1 MGPLPTCKNRRAC
14 GPPERTVIGVG
25 GPGRL
30 RRTGA
35 VWALAVVILGGCQ
48 TWQATPGMP
57 GAPPPL
63 QNPLLVPAV
72 DREFLWSQL
81 VDTVDDYFKIQREER
96 VRQVGEVVLEGR
108 IETLPQDGATLL
120 EPWRKDST
128 PGFEKLHSTLQTVR
142 RRATVRVTPA
152 DNGYLVEVAVIK
164 EQENPLVAPPVSAGQ
179 AAMRNE
185 GSVDHGHEQGGT
197 VRPAAVWIPL
207 GRDVSLEQRMLAEIR
222 ARLTS

>member
-1 MGPLPTCKNRRAC
+1 MGPLPTCKNHRAC
-14 GPPERTVIGVG
+14 GRPERAALGAA

-30 RRTGA
+30 LRSGA
-35 VWALAVVILGGCQ
+35 VWALAVAALGGCQ
-48 TWQATPGMP
+48 AWQATPGMP

-128 PGFEKLHSTLQTVR
+128 PGFEKYHSTLQTIR
-142 RRATVRVTPA
+142 RRATVRVLPA
-152 DNGYLVEVAVIK
+152 ENGYLVEVIVIK
-164 EQENPLVAPPVSAGQ
+164 EQEDLLVSPSASAGQ

-185 GSVDHGHEQGGT
+185 GSVDHGTEHRGPG
-197 VRPAAVWIPL
+197 RPAAIWIPL
-207 GRDVSLEQRMLAEIR
+207 GRDVSLEQQMLAEIR

>member
-1 MGPLPTCKNRRAC
+1 MGPLPTCKNHRAC
-14 GPPERTVIGVG
+14 GRPERTALGAG
-25 GPGRL
+25 RPGRL
-30 RRTGA
+30 RRIGA
-35 VWALAVVILGGCQ
+35 VWALAVAILGGCQ
-48 TWQATPGMP
+48 TWQATPGLP

-108 IETLPQDGATLL
+108 IDTLPQDGATLL

-152 DNGYLVEVAVIK
+152 ENGYLVEVAVIK
-164 EQENPLVAPPVSAGQ
+164 EQEDLLGSPPASAGQ
-179 AAMRNE
+179 AAMRND
-185 GSVDHGHEQGGT
+185 GSVDHGAEQGGPG
-197 VRPAAVWIPL
+197 RPAAIWIPL
-207 GRDVSLEQRMLAEIR
+207 GRDVSLEQQMLAEIR